1 MKINRIE
8 TDVLIIGAGG
18 AGARAALEAAQTA
31 RNVTL
36 VSRSPLGKGGLT
48 PTANGGYHAAVWPGD
63 SPAIHAEDLITMGCN
78 LNDRNLVDV
87 LTREALEQAQILE
100 KLGAAVNWD
109 VPAKP
114 QEPQMRYPRSLFVP
128 GREVLTAL
136 NRQLKKC
143 VNVSIREDHLA
154 LHLFRVEG
162 KVAGALLFDIA
173 AGSLTVCTSRATI
186 MATGSLGEIYPLS
199 AQEPMGLP
207 TGSTGSGYILAGL
220 AGADLVDME
229 MIQFVSIPLQPPL
242 VVGMRCLPWAPL
254 KNVAGE
260 EFLPPDAG
268 EYSHEAALAV
278 YGEILAGRGPLLMD
292 LRDRK
297 PVAHFRHPLFG
308 QRSRHLR
315 KFGVTPFQRPVTVGT
330 GALFMMGGVHIN
342 ERGETAVPGL
352 YAAGEVAGN
361 VHGARR
367 VSGNAFPEM
376 IVFGARAGKYAAREA
391 AQDKAFPAI
400 PQSQLDETQGF
411 LSALVAGRQSGISP
425 REVRQKTRLIMGAY
439 ANLVRN
445 GEGLRTALNEL
456 GELEQN
462 LSSMSLKPAA
472 GLCFN
477 TGLLDAIDARWLVA
491 TARVVCQAALLRE
504 ESRGFHF
511 RADFPV
517 ERDNWLKHTL
527 VRRVGA
533 DWVGGTKAVAR

>member
-1 MKINRIE
+1 MNINKIE

-18 AGARAALEAAQTA
+18 AGARAALRAAQSA
-31 RNVTL
+31 GQVTL
-36 VSRSPLGKGGLT
+36 VCRSPLGRGGLT

-63 SPAIHAEDLITMGCN
+63 TPAIHAEDLISMGCN
-78 LNDRNLVDV
+78 LNDRNLVEV
-87 LTREALEQAQILE
+87 LTREALEQAQQLE
-100 KLGAAVNWD
+100 KLGAQVNWD
-109 VPAKP
+109 VPSKP

-136 NRQLKKC
+136 NRQLKKHS
-143 VNVSIREDHLA
+143 NVLILEDHLA
-154 LHLFRVEG
+154 LHLFTVEG

-173 AGSLTVCTSRATI
+173 AGSLTICASKATVL
-186 MATGSLGEIYPLS
+186 ATGSLGELFPLS

-207 TGSTGSGYILAGL
+207 TGSTGSGYVLAGL

-229 MIQFVSIPLQPPL
+229 MIQFVAIPLQPSL

-254 KNVAGE
+254 RNAAGE

-278 YGEILAGRGPLLMD
+278 YREILSGRGPLLMD

-330 GALFMMGGVHIN
+330 GALFMMGGIHIN
-342 ERGETAVPGL
+342 ERCETSISGL
-352 YAAGEVAGN
+352 YAAGEVSGN

-376 IVFGARAGKYAAREA
+376 IVFGVRAGKYAALEA
-391 AQDKAFPAI
+391 GKNKVLPEI
-400 PQSQLDETQGF
+400 PQTQIEQTREY
-411 LSALVAGRQSGISP
+411 LSNLVAGRQNGVAP
-425 REVRQKTRLIMGAY
+425 REVRQKTRLIMGKY
-439 ANLVRN
+439 ANLIRD
-445 GEGLRTALNEL
+445 EGGLTAALYELESLAKDLAFLSIKPASALNFH
-456 GELEQN
+456 
-462 LSSMSLKPAA
+462 A
-472 GLCFN
+472 GL
-477 TGLLDAIDARWLVA
+477 LEAIDVRWLVA
-491 TARVVCQAALLRE
+491 TARIVCQAALLRE

-517 ERDNWLKHTL
+517 EQAAWLKHTL
-527 VRRVGA
+527 VRREGD
-533 DWVGGTKAVAR
+533 DWVGGTKPVVI